1 MSLCQ
6 RKLVVEIAI
15 AIDIV
20 TANSLTM

>member
-6 RKLVVEIAI
+6 RKLLVDIAI

-20 TANSLTM
+20 TM